1 MFIKE
6 RMTPN
11 PITIQDDVSIS
22 ELVSLMREKKV
33 KKVPVLHKDKLVGIV
48 TQGDV
53 QRVSPSAATSLSVFE
68 INYLLSKTRVKDAMV
83 TKVYTTTPD
92 SYVEDAAVT
101 MRYNHINA
109 LCVLDENEKL
119 VGIVTESDL
128 FDALISMMG
137 GRTSGH
143 RFVIESDDVPGTIGR
158 LGDTVGSAGINIR
171 HFACWENSWGKY
183 ELLIKTGLE
192 TDAEATKS
200 SLENAGFTVK
210 SFSSR

>member
-1 MFIKE
+1 MYIKE

-11 PITIQDDVSIS
+11 PITIQDDVPIS
-22 ELVSLMREKKV
+22 ELVSLMREKSI
-33 KKVPVLHKDKLVGIV
+33 KKVPVMHKDQLVGIV
-48 TQGDV
+48 THGDV

-68 INYLLSKTRVKDAMV
+68 INYLLSKTRVRDAMSKTV
-83 TKVYTTTPD
+83 FTTTPD
-92 SYVEDAAVT
+92 SYVEDAAVI

-109 LCVLDENEKL
+109 LCVVDEKGKL

-143 RFVIESDDVPGTIGR
+143 RFVIEAEDVPGTIGK
-158 LGDTVGSAGINIR
+158 LGDAIASRGININ
-171 HFACWENSWGKY
+171 HFACWNSNGGKY
-183 ELLIKTGLE
+183 ELLVKIGME
-192 TDAEATKS
+192 TDAEKAKAA
-200 SLENAGFTVK
+200 LEGEGFAIK